1 MLLFWEAFV
10 VDCLGCEQWFSVSI
24 TNNYTCLM
32 FIVNLKNVFVFLIDW
47 KSCLIWFETQCFLW
61 VFLRFPYIP
70 TAVVRWNIVA
80 VVAAEQETAE
90 QHDKAE
96 PQPAAMPDYAAGL
109 LAPTFDVSVSSA
121 IIIIFMW
128 LLMFALL
135 AWQHEGLPQS
145 W

>member
-1 MLLFWEAFV
+1 
-10 VDCLGCEQWFSVSI
+10 VSFPTLSI
-24 TNNYTCLM
+24 HT
-32 FIVNLKNVFVFLIDW
+32 D
-47 KSCLIWFETQCFLW
+47 SCGE
-61 VFLRFPYIP
+61 VKH
-70 TAVVRWNIVA
+70 AVA